1 MNSIKILITAIIYTG
16 ISSGIAFAI
25 SYYANIHLVLC
36 LIIANIINLS
46 IWLSDNVKK
55 DEKMDIFFSN
65 LKVVETDNKISELVW
80 SEHLSGDQRIEWFHK
95 VATDAPDSE
104 LKLKYQQL
112 VNQRTAW
119 ERKYHTQL
127 DTTYGSQHK

>member
-65 LKVVETDNKISELVW
+65 LKVVETDNKYLNWFGQNTLAAIRELNG
-80 SEHLSGDQRIEWFHK
+80 SI
-95 VATDAPDSE
+95 
-104 LKLKYQQL
+104 KLLQML
-112 VNQRTAW
+112 LTAN
-119 ERKYHTQL
+119 
-127 DTTYGSQHK
+127 